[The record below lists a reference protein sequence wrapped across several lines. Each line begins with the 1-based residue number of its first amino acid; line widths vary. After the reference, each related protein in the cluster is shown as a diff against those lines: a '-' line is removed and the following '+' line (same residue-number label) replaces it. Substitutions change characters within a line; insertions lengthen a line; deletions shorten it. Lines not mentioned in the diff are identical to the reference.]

1 MRPSWILSDEE
12 RVRRF
17 HGRTLQG
24 RAEKGTTGRGR
35 KPKQEKTSP
44 KSSSKGSD
52 TEEPMSL
59 DEDLPSSVEARSSP
73 DSVASLSL
81 LPVTEDKVDLRGLG
95 QLFRRVCTGR
105 HDDLDSSLLTDL
117 LQVTLHGTSLSV
129 ATASQLSEVIDS
141 RSRACLQLLPE
152 FRALSPRD
160 QAAILAHNLPL
171 IHRFRQALCLHTL
184 SWSDFIRELIGE
196 EKIKQE
202 EENLPTDLSGSPK
215 KTLAYR
221 DLFSFPW
228 CQSEEVE
235 NIHKTMMEDIASWVD
250 IKDEVQLILLALI
263 LAFNHDFLDLEGRG
277 QVEKIQLKYVILLQ
291 THLRTKYPT
300 NLAASKLTKAVML
313 PAVTR
318 EILQITKKRLN
329 I

>member
-24 RAEKGTTGRGR
+24 RVEKGTGRGR
-35 KPKQEKTSP
+35 KLKQEKSSP

-73 DSVASLSL
+73 DSVASLP
-81 LPVTEDKVDLRGLG
+81 PVTEDKVDLQGLC
-95 QLFRRVCTGR
+95 QLFRRVCSRR
-105 HDDLDSSLLTDL
+105 HDDLDPGLLTDL
-117 LQVTLHGTSLSV
+117 LQVTLHGTSLSEV
-129 ATASQLSEVIDS
+129 TASQLSEVIDA

-152 FRALSPRD
+152 FRALSPQD

-171 IHRFRQALCLHTL
+171 IHRFRQALCLHTM
-184 SWSDFIRELIGE
+184 SWSDLIRELIGE
-196 EKIKQE
+196 EKIRQE

-215 KTLAYR
+215 KKLAYK
-221 DLFSFPW
+221 DLFTFPW
-228 CQSEEVE
+228 CQSTEVE
-235 NIHKTMMEDIASWVD
+235 TIHKTMMEDIASWVD
-250 IKDEVQLILLALI
+250 VKDEVQLILLALI

-291 THLRTKYPT
+291 THLRTRYPT
-300 NLAASKLTKAVML
+300 TVAASKLTKAVML

-318 EILQITKKRLN
+318 EIVQITKKRLD

>member
-1 MRPSWILSDEE
+1 
-12 RVRRF
+12 
-17 HGRTLQG
+17 
-24 RAEKGTTGRGR
+24 
-35 KPKQEKTSP
+35 
-44 KSSSKGSD
+44 
-52 TEEPMSL
+52 MSL
-59 DEDLPSSVEARSSP
+59 DEQSSVEARSSP
-73 DSVASLSL
+73 DSVASL
-81 LPVTEDKVDLRGLG
+81 PQVTEDKVDLLGLG
-95 QLFRRVCTGR
+95 QLFRRVCSGR
-105 HDDLDSSLLTDL
+105 HDDLEPGLLTDL
-117 LQVTLHGTSLSV
+117 LQVTLHGTSLSEV
-129 ATASQLSEVIDS
+129 TASQLSEVIDA

-171 IHRFRQALCLHTL
+171 IHRFRQALCLHTM
-184 SWSDFIRELIGE
+184 SWSELIREIIGE
-196 EKIKQE
+196 EKIRQE

-215 KTLAYR
+215 KTLAYK

-228 CQSEEVE
+228 CQSTEVE
-235 NIHKTMMEDIASWVD
+235 TIHKTMMEDIASWVD
-250 IKDEVQLILLALI
+250 VKDEVQLILLALI

-300 NLAASKLTKAVML
+300 TVAASKLTKAVML

-318 EILQITKKRLN
+318 EIVQITKKRLD

>member
-24 RAEKGTTGRGR
+24 RVEKGGRGR

-44 KSSSKGSD
+44 KCSSKGSD

-59 DEDLPSSVEARSSP
+59 DEDLPSSLEARSSP
-73 DSVASLSL
+73 DSVSSLVTSVASD
-81 LPVTEDKVDLRGLG
+81 DKTDLRGLG

-105 HDDLDSSLLTDL
+105 HDDLDPGLLTDL

-129 ATASQLSEVIDS
+129 VTASQLSEVIVS

-171 IHRFRQALCLHTL
+171 IHRFRQALCLHTM
-184 SWSDFIRELIGE
+184 SWADLITELIGE
-196 EKIKQE
+196 EKIRQE

-215 KTLAYR
+215 KTLAYK

-235 NIHKTMMEDIASWVD
+235 TIHKTMMEDIASWVD
-250 IKDEVQLILLALI
+250 TKDEIQLILLALI

-318 EILQITKKRLN
+318 EIVQITKKRLD